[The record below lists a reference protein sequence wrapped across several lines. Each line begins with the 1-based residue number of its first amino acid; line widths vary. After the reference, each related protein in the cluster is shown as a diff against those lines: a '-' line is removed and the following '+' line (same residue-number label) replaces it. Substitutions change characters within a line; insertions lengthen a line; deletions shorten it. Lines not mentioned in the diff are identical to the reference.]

1 MKLLKIAVSKNA
13 AKLLGSLALLIGAL
27 AIVPTSTGFA
37 NEPKC
42 PDELLK

>member
-1 MKLLKIAVSKNA
+1 MSLLKKMVSKNA
-13 AKLLGSLALLIGAL
+13 AKLLGTLALFIGAL
-27 AIVPTSTGFA
+27 AIVPASTGWG

>member
-1 MKLLKIAVSKNA
+1 MKALKKMLTKNA
-13 AKLLGSLALLIGAL
+13 AKFLGSLALLIGAL
-27 AIVPTSTGFA
+27 AIVPASTGLT